1 MQDKVW
7 DCVVIG
13 AGAAG
18 MTAAMYL
25 KRANIEVCIIEK
37 SAPGGLLNKSSII
50 ENYPGMEAMSGPDL
64 ALKFYKQ
71 ITDLAIPYQ
80 YGDVLEIKDPLKDVK
95 TIVTDQGTVKTKKII
110 LAVGREPKKLNNTN
124 QDRAIGHGVSFCS
137 LCDGALYKGE
147 EVALIGGGNSASEEA
162 LYLSKICKKVYILV
176 RSNKLIADQILKERL
191 ENTANIEILYQ
202 TEVKDFVLEK
212 DKLKE
217 LVITKGNEKE
227 ELTLAVKACFIFIGY
242 TPATNFLKNLDILD
256 GKGYINVDE
265 NKETKIQGIFA
276 AGDVVSKSA
285 YQVATA
291 TSDAI
296 IAATKC
302 IKELNSF

>member
-1 MQDKVW
+1 M
-7 DCVVIG
+7 
-13 AGAAG
+13 
-18 MTAAMYL
+18 
-25 KRANIEVCIIEK
+25 IE
-37 SAPGGLLNKSSII
+37 
-50 ENYPGMEAMSGPDL
+50 
-64 ALKFYKQ
+64 
-71 ITDLAIPYQ
+71 
-80 YGDVLEIKDPLKDVK
+80 
-95 TIVTDQGTVKTKKII
+95 
-110 LAVGREPKKLNNTN
+110 R
-124 QDRAIGHGVSFCS
+124 
-137 LCDGALYKGE
+137 
-147 EVALIGGGNSASEEA
+147 
-162 LYLSKICKKVYILV
+162 
-176 RSNKLIADQILKERL
+176 
-191 ENTANIEILYQ
+191 
-202 TEVKDFVLEK
+202 DFVLEK

-256 GKGYINVDE
+256 EKGYINVDE